1 MKYRFQWNYKKLKQR
16 RGKVVNRRLEME
28 KQKKCNKRSR
38 KLQIGFQIFG
48 LILSIETGLFAQEKP
63 TGGDSK
69 SPEKTKKEFYEDNDT
84 GLIYTK
90 PGPNRTK
97 IDSLGKENY
106 PERKDMQLPNHFKHR
121 PENINEEKLVIAAR
135 TQFRGVSGDRQSAF
149 SGNEDFHTVDAN
161 FRRLRLGFFYQ
172 GAKWWGFATQL
183 RLENALNS
191 QFLRI
196 TKNKTTG
203 DVQDVTLNDAR
214 GLIHEAVIWVNI
226 PILSSRVTLGQINV
240 PFNREYIQSSANFIS
255 LERSIVTNIL
265 PQFDTGAMIAIH
277 PLEAID
283 KKYTRY
289 LSLHGF
295 IGNGH
300 GGGGDYGY
308 GRRQDNTAAR
318 QNLPQLL
325 APIYYGRVQYNV
337 FGGLIK
343 KDKDIGWVEG
353 DEIFQ
358 DDAKLSFGAAMAQT
372 TQLKT
377 SQPVPIEF
385 LLKDQTPTRLAIQ
398 QTTPTGGIDP
408 TGLKSDYLADRTI
421 TTPGRPN
428 FGIVG
433 HTYDMTFTWKGFYLN
448 GAWSKFSG
456 SAANQV
462 TSYHGTI
469 GYNFHLYDSKYI
481 MPVFKAE
488 FLKGDWNQSQMFEP
502 GEAYYIYWAG
512 INLMGDYHLYKV
524 QLFYQVIHTNTAKH
538 YFWNTTDNC
547 DSRTVYLQFQANF
560 WTGTSS
566 PENVSGGAIY
576 RQDY

>member
-1 MKYRFQWNYKKLKQR
+1 MK
-16 RGKVVNRRLEME
+16 

-63 TGGDSK
+63 TGVDSK
-69 SPEKTKKEFYEDNDT
+69 PPEKPKKEFYEDNDT

-97 IDSLGKENY
+97 IDSLGKENNY

-149 SGNEDFHTVDAN
+149 SGNENFHAVDAN

-214 GLIHEAVIWVNI
+214 GLIHEAVIWANI
-226 PILSSRVTLGQINV
+226 PILSSRITLGQINV

-255 LERSIVTNIL
+255 LERSIVTNML

-295 IGNGH
+295 VGNGH

-325 APIYYGRVQYNV
+325 APIYYGRVQYNAL
-337 FGGLIK
+337 GGLIK
-343 KDKDIGWVEG
+343 RGNDIGWVEG

-358 DDAKLSFGAAMAQT
+358 EDAKLSFGAAVAQT

-377 SQPVPIEF
+377 SQPVPVEF

-433 HTYDMTFTWKGFYLN
+433 HTYDMTFTWKGFYLS

-462 TSYHGTI
+462 MSYHGTI

-481 MPVFKAE
+481 MPVFKTE

-538 YFWNTTDNC
+538 YFWNTTDNR